1 MPEKQKQSVYTKDVV
16 LVMAASFFFMFSTM
30 IVTPLINGFSLELGA
45 DAVFAGIICGS
56 MSVVSLFLRPIAGNL
71 SDRFSKFRLSTIGG
85 ALIFIGVMGYC
96 ISSEPWMLLVF
107 RLINGTGFVLA
118 TVCMTTWL
126 AFLVPREHIGEAMS
140 FYGLMNALSMAVAPA
155 VGINLYHIIGYRFSL
170 ALGAAA
176 AILMLIMT
184 QNVKDHAYA
193 KDGNAQAGA
202 GTEGAQ
208 DAGAEALSVHKKG
221 ILDTIV
227 HIKVFQKDALPIT
240 IFMICFSI
248 PYFATQA
255 DLVEY
260 VIAGHL
266 AVSAGLFFVIY
277 AVALL
282 ALRLVLKS
290 YFDTVCFGV
299 WFWLSAGSM
308 ALFLIVMAYMDNDFL
323 MAIAAVL
330 LSIGYGV
337 IYSANQS
344 TAMMLAP
351 LNEQGLAS
359 STFYIGLDIG
369 MALAPMIGGVLAS
382 YVPHIFFYP
391 VMLVLLPISIVEY
404 ELRKHKLNNA
414 IHTRSR

>member
-45 DAVFAGIICGS
+45 DTVFAGIICGS

-184 QNVKDHAYA
+184 QNVKDRAYA
-193 KDGNAQAGA
+193 KDGNVQAGA

-208 DAGAEALSVHKKG
+208 DAGAEALSAHKKG